1 LIAKLKGAYIMKQ
14 KKFTSW
20 GVSFASLALVA
31 GMMSYMGITNK
42 DKTSQTNTV
51 AQAQTATQTSTQ
63 ASQSVNN
70 QNSTISYEIPNQTAN
85 KNASQTSTNQTSS
98 SGQHGNFDT
107 TTGGT

>member
-1 LIAKLKGAYIMKQ
+1 MKQ

-51 AQAQTATQTSTQ
+51 AQAQTATQ
-63 ASQSVNN
+63 ASQSANN
-70 QNSTISYEIPNQTAN
+70 QNSTISYEIPNQTTN

-98 SGQHGNFDT
+98 SDQSLSGQHGNFDT

>member
-1 LIAKLKGAYIMKQ
+1 MKQ

-42 DKTSQTNTV
+42 EKTS
-51 AQAQTATQTSTQ
+51 QTSTQ

-70 QNSTISYEIPNQTAN
+70 QNSTISYEIPNQTTN

-98 SGQHGNFDT
+98 SDQSLSGQHGNFDT